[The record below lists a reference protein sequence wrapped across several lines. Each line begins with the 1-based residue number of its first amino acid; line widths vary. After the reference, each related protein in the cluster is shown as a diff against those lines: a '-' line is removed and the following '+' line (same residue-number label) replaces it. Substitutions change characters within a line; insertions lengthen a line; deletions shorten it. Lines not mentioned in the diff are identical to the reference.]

1 MRLWFTCSV
10 TRTAVGIG
18 VLVVAAL
25 VLGGIVAVIRPWG
38 GDEPAAFASLP
49 DGQVPAL
56 TEPIVD
62 PPGSAERV
70 SADEFCAR
78 RVVRSEWEPR
88 PENAA
93 ANLAVPPTPVPT
105 DTWGSQEADA
115 VRDRVTGRFTGT
127 TDEIIQWASCK
138 WGFPAD
144 VTRAQAFQETGWRQS
159 EVGDGG
165 ESFGILQIRSTA
177 WPGTAPW
184 SARSTAYNL
193 DWSLALRRACVDGLI
208 YDGVGRGDLWGCLGM
223 HYSGVWGDAAAQRYA
238 AGVREAIDQRPWEQW
253 PSAGG
258 SPPAGDTPAD
268 IGGPR

>member
-1 MRLWFTCSV
+1 M
-10 TRTAVGIG
+10 
-18 VLVVAAL
+18 
-25 VLGGIVAVIRPWG
+25 
-38 GDEPAAFASLP
+38 
-49 DGQVPAL
+49 
-56 TEPIVD
+56 
-62 PPGSAERV
+62 

-78 RVVRSEWEPR
+78 RVVRSDWEPR

-93 ANLAVPPTPVPT
+93 ANLTVPPTPVSSY
-105 DTWGSQEADA
+105 TWGSPEADA

-144 VTRAQAFQETGWRQS
+144 VTRAQAFQETGWQQTA
-159 EVGDGG
+159 VGDNG

-193 DWSLALRRACVDGLI
+193 DWSLALRRACVDGLA
-208 YDGVGRGDLWGCLGM
+208 YEGVGRGDLWGCIGI
-223 HYSGVWGDAAAQRYA
+223 HFSGTWGDAASLRYA
-238 AGVREAIDQRPWEQW
+238 KGVREALDARPWESW
-253 PSAGG
+253 PSASGA
-258 SPPAGDTPAD
+258 PPVADTPPD